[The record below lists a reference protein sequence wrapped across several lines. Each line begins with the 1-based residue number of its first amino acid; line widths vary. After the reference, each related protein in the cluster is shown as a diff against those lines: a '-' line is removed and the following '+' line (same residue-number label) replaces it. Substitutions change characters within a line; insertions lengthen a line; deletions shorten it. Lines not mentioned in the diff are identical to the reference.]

1 MIKCE
6 EAGGSF
12 DRKLPGGSQMRGS
25 DALCYHYN
33 RLSNL

>member
-1 MIKCE
+1 MIKSE

-12 DRKLPGGSQMRGS
+12 DRKPPGGSQMRGS

-33 RLSNL
+33 RLSHL